1 MRRSFLIQL
10 LTAFLLSACA
20 TTGAEPERFAG
31 MDCKTLSDL
40 SKSYSN
46 SLSNIDL
53 FNDGD
58 VNELERSG
66 KSQRIIGQSRSDLR
80 PYEKA
85 REKDINSIRA
95 ASRLKGC

>member
-1 MRRSFLIQL
+1 MRRALLIFLIP
-10 LTAFLLSACA
+10 AFLLPACA
-20 TTGAEPERFAG
+20 TTGAEPARFAA

-40 SKSYSN
+40 SKSYSK
-46 SLSNIDL
+46 SLSNMDL

-58 VNELERSG
+58 LNELERRG
-66 KSQRIIGQSRSDLR
+66 KSQRIIGQSRADLR